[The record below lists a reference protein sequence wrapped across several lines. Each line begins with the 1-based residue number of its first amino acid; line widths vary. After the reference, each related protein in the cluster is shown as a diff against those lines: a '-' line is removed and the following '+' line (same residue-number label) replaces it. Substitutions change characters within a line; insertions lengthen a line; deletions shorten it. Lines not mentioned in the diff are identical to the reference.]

1 MFKSNYQWDGL
12 AVVRSDDN
20 LIDACDLSYNN
31 NWGIHFWNSS
41 RNTFRNSRAVW
52 CAPGAG
58 RLYQAL
64 TGWQTY
70 DAQAV
75 AIDHNSNENVI
86 SGNDL
91 RFSGDG
97 IFIRA
102 NEGPITPGT
111 AVPVLNA
118 SNRNVL
124 RDNDCGFSPNNAI
137 EADFVEDTIIEGN
150 NVSNSHYGMWLGYSQ
165 RSIVKSNI
173 GINDSA
179 NAVEIENG
187 QSAVFENNVF
197 GYDDYRDDG
206 QAILLRQNGRDKRCR
221 EATSFG
227 ITRSSAWK
235 IRSPCKI
242 RRRLSRKNQTVAP
255 DPHAV
260 IRALERKRQAM
271 PTATQAQRNKVLVLE
286 GRLENCRS
294 GSFLIFIRL
303 PCGITTTPT

>member
-1 MFKSNYQWDGL
+1 MIDG
-12 AVVRSDDN
+12 
-20 LIDACDLSYNN
+20 CDFSYNN

-41 RNTFRNSRAVW
+41 RNTFQNSRAVW
-52 CAPGAG
+52 CTTGAG

-75 AIDHNSNENVI
+75 AIDHNSNENLI

-111 AVPVLNA
+111 VVPVLNA

-124 RDNDCGFSPNNAI
+124 RDNDCAFSPNNAI
-137 EADFVEDTIIEGN
+137 EADFVEGTIIEGN

-165 RSIVKSNI
+165 GSVVKSNI

-179 NAVEIENG
+179 NVVEIENG
-187 QSAVFENNVF
+187 QGAVFENNVF
-197 GYDDYRDDG
+197 GYDAYRDGG
-206 QAILLRQNGRDKRCR
+206 QAILLRQNGRDKTPSRNYKN
-221 EATSFG
+221 
-227 ITRSSAWK
+227 SAQYLL
-235 IRSPCKI
+235 
-242 RRRLSRKNQTVAP
+242 RR
-255 DPHAV
+255 
-260 IRALERKRQAM
+260 
-271 PTATQAQRNKVLVLE
+271 
-286 GRLENCRS
+286 
-294 GSFLIFIRL
+294 
-303 PCGITTTPT
+303 